1 MKIVS
6 TKTAR
11 DFLGMVLS
19 AAQKEPVTIEQDGV
33 PVAVVV
39 SPEDYMMLEALE
51 EAYLEQAEQAF
62 TLDSIKDFEGSDV
75 LMRSM
80 LAN

>member
-1 MKIVS
+1 MS